1 MATSGIINGTLLR
14 IYKGGTAIAYATS
27 CTLTI
32 AREIREILTKDS
44 PGSGWR
50 EVNVG
55 QKTGTLTTE
64 GLYSGPGDGTAN
76 HQPGDLFT
84 DLDNGTPL
92 ILKFTTNVAG
102 DEYFSASGYCT
113 NLEMTGPVEDN
124 STYSATF
131 EIHGAITKGTE
142 SA

>member
-14 IYKGGTAIAYATS
+14 IYKDGTAIAYATS

-32 AREIREILTKDS
+32 NRDLREILTKDS
-44 PGSGWR
+44 PGNGWR

-55 QKTGTLTTE
+55 RKTATLTTE

-76 HQPGDLFT
+76 EQPGDLFD

-92 ILKFTTNVAG
+92 VLKFSTEVSG
-102 DEYFSASGYCT
+102 DEFYQASGYCT
-113 NLEMTGPVEDN
+113 SLEMTGPVEDN

-131 EIHGAITKGTE
+131 EVHGQVTKSTV
-142 SA
+142 